1 MVRPLLLFL
10 FPSICR
16 KRSGV
21 QGLTFRV
28 GDGGKI
34 QDTPKEH
41 MIRNGASKKSR
52 PSLSERI
59 SLFLSEKLPPL
70 NPSDVPH
77 RSQFS
82 IALVRIFS
90 IVILKVMKDAV
101 TFRARGLTLTVVL
114 AMAPMLALGTAILK
128 DVGITEE
135 TQHFVHEFFDK
146 IVVLSNAVEKNPADS
161 GKGGYPGIDLALDSG
176 TPKEVAGQNL
186 VIHVQQVVDKIFDYV
201 NKTDF
206 ATLGFAGTVAILILV
221 ASFFAHL
228 EASMNAIWEVKKGRS
243 PWKRGVNYLAVLILL
258 PIAMNLGFAAMAVL
272 QSPTLMEKLE
282 AFLPSPWMVS
292 FLLKMFPALVVTGT
306 FAALYKSLPNTRVST
321 WFSISGGLLAGIGWL
336 LVLSL
341 YINLQLGVARYN
353 AIYGSFATLPLVLLW
368 IYMGWVIFLMGA
380 ELVFAFQVWREYEP
394 RDGMLPI
401 DSQLAIVID
410 VFMVLKREENLGHFV
425 DAGILAKIL
434 GRPTALVAEALDHL
448 ERAGFIRKGKDGDSA
463 IIATSRMERFDVHE
477 VERASA

>member
-1 MVRPLLLFL
+1 M
-10 FPSICR
+10 
-16 KRSGV
+16 K
-21 QGLTFRV
+21 
-28 GDGGKI
+28 
-34 QDTPKEH
+34 DTPKEY
-41 MIRNGASKKSR
+41 MTRNGFSKRSKAN
-52 PSLSERI
+52 
-59 SLFLSEKLPPL
+59 LSEKVWPL
-70 NPSDVPH
+70 NPSNVPP
-77 RSQFS
+77 RSHFFN
-82 IALVRIFS
+82 ALFKIFS
-90 IVILKVMKDAV
+90 IVILKVMRDAV

-128 DVGITEE
+128 GVGISEE
-135 TQHFVHEFFDK
+135 TQHFAHEFFDRV
-146 IVVLSNAVEKNPADS
+146 VVLSNAVEKNPADS
-161 GKGGYPGIDLALDSG
+161 GKGRYPGTGLSPDSDG
-176 TPKEVAGQNL
+176 QNVRDGQNL

-201 NKTDF
+201 NRTDF

-258 PIAMNLGFAAMAVL
+258 PVAMNLGFAAMAVL
-272 QSPTLMEKLE
+272 QSPTLMGKIE
-282 AFLPSPWMVS
+282 AFLPRPWMVS
-292 FLLKMFPALVVTGT
+292 FFLKMFPAIVVSGT
-306 FAALYKSLPNTRVST
+306 FAALYKFLPNTRVST
-321 WFSISGGLLAGIGWL
+321 CFSISGGFLAGIGWL

-394 RDGMLPI
+394 RGHGQSIDG
-401 DSQLAIVID
+401 QLALVID

-425 DAGILAKIL
+425 DVATLSKIL
-434 GRPTALVAEALDHL
+434 GRPTALVAEALDNL
-448 ERAGFIRKGKDGDSA
+448 ERAGFIRKRKDGDSA

-477 VERASA
+477 VERPSA

>member
-1 MVRPLLLFL
+1 MLRGGDRDKMKDTPEVFMTRDG
-10 FPSICR
+10 SS
-16 KRSGV
+16 KRS
-21 QGLTFRV
+21 
-28 GDGGKI
+28 
-34 QDTPKEH
+34 
-41 MIRNGASKKSR
+41 NA
-52 PSLSERI
+52 SLSEKI
-59 SLFLSEKLPPL
+59 SLVLSEKVWPL
-70 NPSDVPH
+70 NPSNISH
-77 RSQFS
+77 RSHFFN
-82 IALVRIFS
+82 AFVRICS
-90 IVILKVMKDAV
+90 IVILKVFRDAV

-128 DVGITEE
+128 GVGISEE
-135 TQHFVHEFFDK
+135 TQHFAHEFFDRM
-146 IVVLSNAVEKNPADS
+146 VVLSTAVEKTPAGS
-161 GKGGYPGIDLALDSG
+161 GKGDHTGIGLLPDSG
-176 TPKEVAGQNL
+176 FPKEKDGQNL

-272 QSPTLMEKLE
+272 QSPTLMKKIE

-292 FLLKMFPALVVTGT
+292 FLLKMFPAIVVAGT

-341 YINLQLGVARYN
+341 YLNLQLGVARYN

-394 RDGMLPI
+394 RDHMLSV
-401 DSQLAIVID
+401 DSQLALVID
-410 VFMVLKREENLGHFV
+410 VFMVLKREETLGHYV
-425 DAGILAKIL
+425 DAGILGKIL
-434 GRPTALVAEALDHL
+434 GRPTVLVAEALDNL
-448 ERAGFIRKGKDGDSA
+448 ERAGFIRKGKAGYSE
-463 IIATSRMERFDVHE
+463 IVPTSRNRRFDVHE
-477 VERASA
+477 VENASA